1 MLPKFAAA
9 TVLIGLLFA
18 SEGSQRIS
26 LLHAGG
32 PLLHLVCPCTGT
44 QLHFLSLSFFLL
56 SAFSQIQVCYTR
68 PDCDG
73 DILVATTARECCV
86 ETENGTSFGEPGNC
100 VVSQCI
106 GKRCN
111 ELCTF

>member
-18 SEGSQRIS
+18 SEGSQHTFPCCTQED
-26 LLHAGG
+26 LC
-32 PLLHLVCPCTGT
+32 LVCPCTRNSAA
-44 QLHFLSLSFFLL
+44 LFIWALSSFLL
-56 SAFSQIQVCYTR
+56 SAFSQILVCYTR

-86 ETENGTSFGEPGNC
+86 GTENGTSFGEPGNC

-106 GKRCN
+106 GK